1 MSSTTGSS
9 SEMRCAFCTRPMGFA
24 VWIGSL
30 PYHEECT
37 HGPGYQAPRYAPL
50 PVMRGAMEVRPVTEV
65 EVRRIVAEELNAAS
79 DRMLKAVENK
89 MLKRL

>member
-1 MSSTTGSS
+1 MY
-9 SEMRCAFCTRPMGFA
+9 CAYCTRPIGVA
-24 VWIGSL
+24 VWIASL

-50 PVMRGAMEVRPVTEV
+50 PIMPGAVEVRPMTEA
-65 EVRRIVAEELNAAS
+65 EVRRIVAEEFNAES

-89 MLKRL
+89 LLKHL